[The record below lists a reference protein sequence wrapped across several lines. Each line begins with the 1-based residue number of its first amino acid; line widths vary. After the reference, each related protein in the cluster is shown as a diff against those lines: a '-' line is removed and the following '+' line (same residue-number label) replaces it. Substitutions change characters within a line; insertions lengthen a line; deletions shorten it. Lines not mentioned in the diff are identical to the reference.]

1 MVKVAKVRPRF
12 YGRMEVVLD
21 AGTNSLI
28 LMPYAL
34 LSEIDSFHLKANSV
48 YIIFIKNYDFI
59 KFFVKFGT

>member
-34 LSEIDSFHLKANSV
+34 LSEIDSFHLNGPLKDLF
-48 YIIFIKNYDFI
+48 YEKEIIN
-59 KFFVKFGT
+59 